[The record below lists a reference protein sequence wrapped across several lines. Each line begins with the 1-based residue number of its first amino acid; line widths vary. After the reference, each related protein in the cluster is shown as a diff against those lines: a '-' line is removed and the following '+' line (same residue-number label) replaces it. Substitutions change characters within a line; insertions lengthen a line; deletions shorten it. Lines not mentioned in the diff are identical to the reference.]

1 MGTISPIGLVK
12 PNTLQALV
20 EARIKETIENGK
32 AGDIFG
38 VENPFPVPN
47 ADDETKKLQTDAIN
61 SDTLE
66 NYNKIFE
73 ECFNALDKIP
83 EAGVGKPFGIVDP
96 TAPLLPVITNFIEII
111 GNFNDEPVNF
121 ITEKLPSIIANSDD
135 FLAALAEIPDG
146 NTVPLAELIH
156 ELDENIP
163 IEELQEKLKI
173 LSGEFN
179 PSLSLPD
186 IEFAPDFPSIILD
199 PLSLDLPIIPTGF
212 VIPDPK
218 FPNINFAALTIFMA
232 FVDAMKSVIGKIGEF
247 IQKILS
253 GIGEFIKEIVSML
266 IELIVEPLVE
276 KLGDMLKSLL
286 FAAFVATLISLLIG
300 GMVVALIGFIM
311 GAGLVAFSTAN
322 LLGLLPP

>member
-1 MGTISPIGLVK
+1 
-12 PNTLQALV
+12 TLQALV

-179 PSLSLPD
+179 PSLS
-186 IEFAPDFPSIILD
+186 
-199 PLSLDLPIIPTGF
+199 
-212 VIPDPK
+212 
-218 FPNINFAALTIFMA
+218 
-232 FVDAMKSVIGKIGEF
+232 
-247 IQKILS
+247 
-253 GIGEFIKEIVSML
+253 
-266 IELIVEPLVE
+266 
-276 KLGDMLKSLL
+276 
-286 FAAFVATLISLLIG
+286 
-300 GMVVALIGFIM
+300 
-311 GAGLVAFSTAN
+311 
-322 LLGLLPP
+322 